1 MTILLVSKLNKCT
14 QVGVTFRRIPFETE
28 IGIFPK
34 MNPLDESSVE
44 RSGDAGD
51 TMLPLTSAQT
61 EDRLKE
67 ALHHRA
73 REGDDVFQP
82 IPLKRIDSGSH
93 QHHIQVHL
101 HKHYSRLDNQV

>member
-1 MTILLVSKLNKCT
+1 
-14 QVGVTFRRIPFETE
+14 
-28 IGIFPK
+28 
-34 MNPLDESSVE
+34 MNPLDESNVE

-51 TMLPLTSAQT
+51 MLPLTSAQT

-73 REGDDVFQP
+73 REDDETFLP

-93 QHHIQVHL
+93 QHHIQVHYRTVDL
-101 HKHYSRLDNQV
+101 QVLLRTQPSSQYI

>member
-1 MTILLVSKLNKCT
+1 
-14 QVGVTFRRIPFETE
+14 
-28 IGIFPK
+28 

-73 REGDDVFQP
+73 REGDEVFQP

-101 HKHYSRLDNQV
+101 HQHYSRYPSLASDST

>member
-1 MTILLVSKLNKCT
+1 MALCWFCKAVCQLNKCT

-34 MNPLDESSVE
+34 INPMEESNVE

-51 TMLPLTSAQT
+51 MLPLTSVQT
-61 EDRLKE
+61 EERMKE

-73 REGDDVFQP
+73 RQGDEAFLP
-82 IPLKRIDSGSH
+82 IPLKRADSGSH
-93 QHHIQVHL
+93 QHHIQVHTTTVDL
-101 HKHYSRLDNQV
+101 QM